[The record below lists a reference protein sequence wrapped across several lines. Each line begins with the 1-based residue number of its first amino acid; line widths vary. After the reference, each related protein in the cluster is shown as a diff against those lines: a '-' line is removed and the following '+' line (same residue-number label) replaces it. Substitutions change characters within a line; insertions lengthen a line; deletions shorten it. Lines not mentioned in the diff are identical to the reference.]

1 MVLGKY
7 LGSTAEEYL
16 ERSTVDE
23 YWWDIVGV
31 MGKYCEGWDIVGVLG
46 QQELGRTGEVPAGAL
61 WGGTWMVLGVF
72 FAFLWMYLGSTW
84 MVLGVFFAFAQYEA
98 PGVNFA
104 ARWPPSARA
113 PKFGRS
119 PGSPGLGPQPLECAA
134 LHSRFQ

>member
-1 MVLGKY
+1 VVLGKY

-46 QQELGRTGEVPAGAL
+46 QQELGRTGEVPVGAL

-72 FAFLWMYLGSTW
+72 FRFPVDVFGEYLDGTW
-84 MVLGVFFAFAQYEA
+84 CFFRF
-98 PGVNFA
+98 
-104 ARWPPSARA
+104 RA
-113 PKFGRS
+113 I
-119 PGSPGLGPQPLECAA
+119 
-134 LHSRFQ
+134 